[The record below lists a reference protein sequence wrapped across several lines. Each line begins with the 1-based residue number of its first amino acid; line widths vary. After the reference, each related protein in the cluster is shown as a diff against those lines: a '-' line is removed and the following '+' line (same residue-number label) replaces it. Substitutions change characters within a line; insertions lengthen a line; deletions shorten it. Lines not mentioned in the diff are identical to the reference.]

1 MAAEVK
7 VLPVAPTPRTLA
19 VEATAVWS
27 MNATA
32 VSTQQLPAPGCS
44 ASTRPVTG
52 NPQGEASTRARR
64 EILAVLGHD
73 ESWLA
78 AAAADR
84 SWMQVLDPASAQ
96 AQATD
101 VVAPSSPTR
110 AFDLPEAASPAASP
124 APSAGV
130 GSAPARVSIFPR
142 SKSAFKGSSCKLRAA
157 RGDKH
162 PVQIDL
168 EALKRYA
175 DQPQHLAA
183 SYLNVSLSA
192 LKSICRRMG
201 FSTWYEVRAATRT
214 SMGSPQGAGASG
226 M

>member
-1 MAAEVK
+1 MAGALK
-7 VLPVAPTPRTLA
+7 VWPVAPTSRTL
-19 VEATAVWS
+19 
-27 MNATA
+27 NATA
-32 VSTQQLPAPGCS
+32 ASTQHLPAPVWS
-44 ASTRPVTG
+44 ASTRPVTAD
-52 NPQGEASTRARR
+52 PQCEASTRARR
-64 EILAVLGHD
+64 EILAVLGRD

-84 SWMQVLDPASAQ
+84 SWMQVLDPASAP
-96 AQATD
+96 AQATE
-101 VVAPSSPTR
+101 VAAPSPTR
-110 AFDLPEAASPAASP
+110 AFDLPYAAASTEPSP
-124 APSAGV
+124 ALSAGV
-130 GSAPARVSIFPR
+130 GSFPARLSIFPR
-142 SKSAFKGSSCKLRAA
+142 SKSAFKGSSCKVRAA
-157 RGDKH
+157 RVDKH

-214 SMGSPQGAGASG
+214 STGGPQAAGASG
-226 M
+226 ML

>member
-1 MAAEVK
+1 MK
-7 VLPVAPTPRTLA
+7 VWPVAPTPRTL
-19 VEATAVWS
+19 
-27 MNATA
+27 NATA
-32 VSTQQLPAPGCS
+32 ASTQHLPAQGWS
-44 ASTRPVTG
+44 ASTHPVTAD
-52 NPQGEASTRARR
+52 PQCEASTRARR
-64 EILAVLGHD
+64 EILAVLGRD

-84 SWMQVLDPASAQ
+84 SWMQVLDPASAP
-96 AQATD
+96 AQATE
-101 VVAPSSPTR
+101 VAASSPTR
-110 AFDLPEAASPAASP
+110 LFHLPDAESPAASP
-124 APSAGV
+124 DLSAGV
-130 GSAPARVSIFPR
+130 GSFPARLSIFPR
-142 SKSAFKGSSCKLRAA
+142 SKSAFKGSSCKVRAA
-157 RGDKH
+157 RVDKH

-168 EALKRYA
+168 DALKRYA

-214 SMGSPQGAGASG
+214 SKGAPQAADGASG

>member
-44 ASTRPVTG
+44 ASTRPVTAD
-52 NPQGEASTRARR
+52 PQCEASTRARR

-110 AFDLPEAASPAASP
+110 AFDLPDAAASPVSSP
-124 APSAGV
+124 ALSAGV
-130 GSAPARVSIFPR
+130 GSFPARLSIFPR
-142 SKSAFKGSSCKLRAA
+142 SKSAFKGSSCKVRAA
-157 RGDKH
+157 RVDKH

-168 EALKRYA
+168 EALQRYA

-183 SYLNVSLSA
+183 KMLEAV
-192 LKSICRRMG
+192 
-201 FSTWYEVRAATRT
+201 
-214 SMGSPQGAGASG
+214 
-226 M
+226 